1 MNKQVERLITKIY
14 NSVYKQVFSPSN
26 VKQLASGNSTGVLET
41 IAKFNSS
48 AKYDE
53 FAKKF
58 SQELAKVGIKHEK
71 GLWKKFYKVARERHV
86 AGLPYSYADYEE
98 QNMRKIIEH
107 NFLLIKSIPQYVLKV
122 FEYKAISV
130 LIDEVANGKL
140 TRGSFKR
147 ELDTH
152 GSKNAKLIARTET
165 SKLQSAITEQ
175 RAVNIG
181 SVAYEWV
188 ASNDRRTRQ
197 SHKEMDGVIVLWRP
211 DAEKPLRD
219 KMRGNAGEF
228 PNCRCYPAP
237 ILDITDLKKT
247 TYKIYNYHT
256 DKIESGISKKQL
268 VEILERKYI

>member
-1 MNKQVERLITKIY
+1 
-14 NSVYKQVFSPSN
+14 
-26 VKQLASGNSTGVLET
+26 
-41 IAKFNSS
+41 
-48 AKYDE
+48 
-53 FAKKF
+53 
-58 SQELAKVGIKHEK
+58 
-71 GLWKKFYKVARERHV
+71 
-86 AGLPYSYADYEE
+86 
-98 QNMRKIIEH
+98 MRKIIEH